1 MAEGY
6 QSTQQ
11 AGAVNS
17 TPDNDLRN
25 HLQKKEETDPLQES
39 VITESENE
47 LDDPLFTEP
56 EFKFGGEYY

>member
-1 MAEGY
+1 M
-6 QSTQQ
+6 
-11 AGAVNS
+11 
-17 TPDNDLRN
+17 RN